1 MHEQLDVTRQIEEP
15 TRTIPSTP
23 RRASEPTPPRG
34 HATPTRVIRQ
44 QFAAEDA
51 LRKDEM
57 ARIANTARLMLALS
71 VLGVGLVPLI
81 DVDRVATI
89 VFACVVLTN
98 AISYG
103 LLHHVATHPARY
115 TDTQVGW
122 CAQLS
127 SVGVWGLDYVFGPFS
142 AAPMA
147 TVLPLFAYALGS
159 SKRWTFASYLH
170 CAAAHLIVGL
180 AIGCGW
186 ITDRAVVRTDL
197 STANQL
203 VAHGCIQTVML
214 FAYLLGRWS
223 RAKTVASLT
232 DLQNAVRQVAERDA
246 LLAELHHHLDVAA
259 GVGAAG
265 RFTDHVI
272 GPYRIGALIG
282 RGAMGEVYEAT
293 HVTTGADAA
302 IKMLG
307 RGMFGNRDKV
317 ARFLRELEIS
327 RKLDA
332 PNIVRVLDIGDPG
345 NDLPYLAMERLRGL
359 DLAEIL
365 RGRRVLAP
373 ADVVA
378 MIDQLAAGLDAAH
391 AAGIVHRDLKPS
403 NVFRHEDRV
412 WKILDFGVSKL
423 ADGDELTHNAVVGTP
438 GFMAPEQ
445 ARGEAIDA
453 RADVYALGAIAY
465 RALTGA
471 PLYVAGDT
479 AAMLYQV
486 VHRMPARPGSLA
498 PLHDDV
504 DLVLALALAKTP
516 KERFAN
522 ARELSTALAAAVHGA
537 LPQPLRLRAR
547 ALVAEHPWE
556 SVQRPRPRVSR

>member
-1 MHEQLDVTRQIEEP
+1 
-15 TRTIPSTP
+15 
-23 RRASEPTPPRG
+23 
-34 HATPTRVIRQ
+34 
-44 QFAAEDA
+44 
-51 LRKDEM
+51 
-57 ARIANTARLMLALS
+57 
-71 VLGVGLVPLI
+71 
-81 DVDRVATI
+81 
-89 VFACVVLTN
+89 
-98 AISYG
+98 
-103 LLHHVATHPARY
+103 
-115 TDTQVGW
+115 
-122 CAQLS
+122 
-127 SVGVWGLDYVFGPFS
+127 
-142 AAPMA
+142 
-147 TVLPLFAYALGS
+147 
-159 SKRWTFASYLH
+159 
-170 CAAAHLIVGL
+170 
-180 AIGCGW
+180 
-186 ITDRAVVRTDL
+186 
-197 STANQL
+197 
-203 VAHGCIQTVML
+203 ML

-246 LLAELHHHLDVAA
+246 LLAEVHHHLDIAA
-259 GVGAAG
+259 GVGSAG

-272 GPYRIGALIG
+272 GPYRIGPLIG

-293 HVTTGADAA
+293 HVTTGEAAA

-307 RGMFGNRDKV
+307 RGMVGNRDKV

-365 RGRRVLAP
+365 RSKRVLAP

-378 MIDQLAAGLDAAH
+378 MVDQLAAGLDAAH

-445 ARGEAIDA
+445 ARGDSIDA

-498 PLHDDV
+498 QLHDDV
-504 DLVLALALAKTP
+504 DLALALALAKNP
-516 KERFAN
+516 DERLSS
-522 ARELSTALAAAVHGA
+522 ARELATCLAAAVHGA
-537 LPQPLRLRAR
+537 LPQSLRVRAR
-547 ALVAEHPWE
+547 ALIDAHPWGT
-556 SVQRPRPRVSR
+556 VQRPVRSHGLRPPRAR